1 MKHLLRSASLAGVAA
16 VALTLSACGGG
27 GDAAEGSAEVAPTD
41 AQAEITYA
49 IWDENQKPAID
60 QNIKDFNETYPNIK
74 VTVDLTPFQQ
84 YFTKLQ
90 TQGESR
96 TLPDVFWMNGPNVQL
111 YAANDLLQPITGL
124 VDAGEIDPS
133 KYPDALNQLYSF
145 EDTQYGVPKDFDTVA
160 LWYNKALFEK
170 AGVDL
175 PTDDWTW
182 DEFQDAA
189 GTISD
194 ELSDQGVYGVVSEI
208 NGIGQSSYY
217 NTILQAGGQVISDD
231 GTTSGYDTP
240 EAAEGLQ
247 LWADL
252 IADGAA
258 PTLQQMSD
266 TKPNV
271 WFGSGK
277 AAMFWSGNWSVAEMK
292 DSPNKD
298 DFGTVR
304 LPAGPEQRATVIHG
318 VGNVV
323 AADSENQAAAN
334 AFLTY
339 LGSEE
344 AQRTQAEMGVANP
357 AYTGTQQAFVDSVP
371 GFGIDVF
378 IDSAD
383 DMAFP
388 YPISQNTAAW
398 NALETELLPQ
408 AFSGK
413 RPVDEVAQELADA
426 MNEELAKE

>member
-1 MKHLLRSASLAGVAA
+1 MKHLIRSSALVGVAA
-16 VALTLSACGGG
+16 VALTLTACSSG
-27 GDAAEGSAEVAPTD
+27 GDAAEADGAVASTD
-41 AQAEITYA
+41 AQAEITYS

-60 QNIKDFNETYPNIK
+60 QNIKDFNKKYPDIK
-74 VTVDLTPFQQ
+74 VTVDLTPYQQ

-111 YAANDLLQPITGL
+111 YAANDLLEPLTGL
-124 VDAGEIDPS
+124 VDSGELDPT
-133 KYPDALNQLYSF
+133 KYPDALNQLYTF
-145 EDTQYGVPKDFDTVA
+145 EDAQYGLPKDFDTVA

-182 DEFQDAA
+182 DDFSAAA

-194 ELSDQGVYGVVSEI
+194 ELADQGVYGVVTELNSA
-208 NGIGQSSYY
+208 GQSSYY
-217 NTILQAGGQVISDD
+217 DSILQAGGQVISDD
-231 GTTSGYDTP
+231 GTTSGYDDP
-240 EAAEGLQ
+240 ASIEGLQ

-252 IADGAA
+252 VGDGSA
-258 PTLQQMSD
+258 PTLEQMSD

-271 WFGSGK
+271 WFSSGK

-304 LPAGPEQRATVIHG
+304 LPEGPERRATVIHG
-318 VGNVV
+318 LANVV
-323 AADSENQAAAN
+323 AADSENKEAAN
-334 AFLTY
+334 AFLAY

-344 AQRTQAEMGVANP
+344 AQRTQAEMGAANP

-371 GFGIDVF
+371 SFGIDVF
-378 IDSAD
+378 LQSAD
-383 DMAFP
+383 EMSFP
-388 YPISQNTAAW
+388 YPISKNTAAW
-398 NALETELLPQ
+398 NALENELLPQ
-408 AFSGK
+408 AFSGD
-413 RPVDEVAQELADA
+413 RPVEEVAKELADA

>member
-27 GDAAEGSAEVAPTD
+27 DDAAQDSGEVAPTD

-49 IWDENQKPAID
+49 IWDENQKDAID
-60 QNIKDFNETYPNIK
+60 QNVKDFNEKYPNIK
-74 VTVDLTPFQQ
+74 VTVDLTPYQQ

-124 VDAGEIDPS
+124 VEAGELDPAN
-133 KYPDALNQLYSF
+133 YPEPMNELYTF
-145 EDTQYGVPKDFDTVA
+145 EGAQYAVPKDFDTVA

-182 DEFQDAA
+182 EEFTDAA
-189 GTISD
+189 TTISD
-194 ELSDQGVYGVVSEI
+194 ELSDDGVYGVVTEL
-208 NGIGQSSYY
+208 NGGGQSSYY
-217 NTILQAGGQVISDD
+217 DSILQAGGHVISED
-231 GTTSGYDTP
+231 GTTSGYDDP
-240 EAAEGLQ
+240 ASIEGLQ

-252 IADGAA
+252 VADGGS
-258 PTLQQMSD
+258 PTVQQLSD
-266 TKPNV
+266 TKPAV
-271 WFGSGK
+271 WFSSGK
-277 AAMFWSGNWSVAEMK
+277 AAMMWSGNWSVAELK
-292 DSPNKD
+292 DSANKD

-323 AADSENQAAAN
+323 AAHSENKAAAN
-334 AFLTY
+334 AFLAY

-344 AQRTQAEMGVANP
+344 AQRTQAEMGAANP
-357 AYTGTQQAFVDSVP
+357 AFTGTQQAFVDSVP
-371 GFGIDVF
+371 NFGIQVF
-378 IDSAD
+378 LDSAE

-398 NALETELLPQ
+398 NALENELLPQ

-413 RPVDEVAQELADA
+413 RPVEEVAQELADS
-426 MNEELAKE
+426 MNAELAKE

>member
-1 MKHLLRSASLAGVAA
+1 MKHLIRSSALLGVAA
-16 VALTLSACGGG
+16 VALTLTACSSG
-27 GDAAEGSAEVAPTD
+27 GDAAEADGAVASTD
-41 AQAEITYA
+41 AQAEITYS

-60 QNIKDFNETYPNIK
+60 QNIKDFNKKYPDIK
-74 VTVDLTPFQQ
+74 VTVDLTPYQQ

-111 YAANDLLQPITGL
+111 YAANDLLEPLTGL
-124 VDAGEIDPS
+124 VDSGELDPT
-133 KYPDALNQLYSF
+133 KYPDALNQLYTF
-145 EDTQYGVPKDFDTVA
+145 EDAQYGLPKDFDTVA

-182 DEFQDAA
+182 DDFSAAA

-194 ELSDQGVYGVVSEI
+194 ELADQGVYGVVTELNSA
-208 NGIGQSSYY
+208 GQSSYY
-217 NTILQAGGQVISDD
+217 DSILQAGGQVISDD
-231 GTTSGYDTP
+231 GTTSGYDDP
-240 EAAEGLQ
+240 ASIEGLQ

-252 IADGAA
+252 VGDGSA
-258 PTLQQMSD
+258 PTLEQMSD

-271 WFGSGK
+271 WFSSGK

-304 LPAGPEQRATVIHG
+304 LPEGPERRATVIHG
-318 VGNVV
+318 LANVV
-323 AADSENQAAAN
+323 AADSENKEAAN
-334 AFLTY
+334 AFLAY

-344 AQRTQAEMGVANP
+344 AQRTQAEMGAANP

-371 GFGIDVF
+371 SFGIDVF
-378 IDSAD
+378 LQSAD
-383 DMAFP
+383 EMSFP
-388 YPISQNTAAW
+388 YPISKNTAAW
-398 NALETELLPQ
+398 NALENELLPQ
-408 AFSGK
+408 AFSGD
-413 RPVDEVAQELADA
+413 RPVEEVAKELADA

>member
-27 GDAAEGSAEVAPTD
+27 DDAAEDGAAVAPTD

-60 QNIKDFNETYPNIK
+60 QNIKDFNEQYPGIE
-74 VTVDLTPFQQ
+74 VTVDLTPYQQ

-111 YAANDLLQPITGL
+111 YAANDLLEPLTGL
-124 VDAGEIDPS
+124 TESGDLDPS
-133 KYPDALNQLYSF
+133 KYPDALNQLYTF
-145 EDTQYGVPKDFDTVA
+145 EETQYGVPKDFDTVA
-160 LWYNKALFEK
+160 LWYNKALFEQ

-182 DEFQDAA
+182 DEFTAAA
-189 GTISD
+189 GTIS
-194 ELSDQGVYGVVSEI
+194 EKLADQGVYGVVTEL
-208 NGIGQSSYY
+208 NGGGQSSYY
-217 NTILQAGGQVISDD
+217 DSILQAGGHVISED
-231 GTTSGYDTP
+231 GTSSGYADP
-240 EAAEGLQ
+240 RSVEGLR

-252 IADGAA
+252 VADGAS
-258 PTLQQMSD
+258 PSVQQLSD

-271 WFGSGK
+271 WFNSGK

-298 DFGTVR
+298 DFGIVR
-304 LPAGPEQRATVIHG
+304 LPEGPEQRATVIHG
-318 VGNVV
+318 LANVV
-323 AADSENQAAAN
+323 AADSENKEAAN
-334 AFLTY
+334 AFLAY

-344 AQRTQAEMGVANP
+344 AQRTQAEMGAANP
-357 AYTGTQQAFVDSVP
+357 AYEGTQEAFVDSVP
-371 GFGIDVF
+371 SFGIDVF
-378 IDSAD
+378 LDSAD
-383 DMAFP
+383 EMSFP

-398 NALETELLPQ
+398 NALENELLPQ
-408 AFSGK
+408 AFSGE
-413 RPVDEVAQELADA
+413 RPVEEVAQELADA
-426 MNEELAKE
+426 MDAELAKE

>member
-27 GDAAEGSAEVAPTD
+27 DDAAQDTGEVAPTD

-49 IWDENQKPAID
+49 IWDENQKDAID
-60 QNIKDFNETYPNIK
+60 QNVKDFNEKYPNIK
-74 VTVDLTPFQQ
+74 VTVDLTPYQQ

-124 VDAGEIDPS
+124 VEAGELDLAN
-133 KYPDALNQLYSF
+133 YPEPMNELYTF
-145 EDTQYGVPKDFDTVA
+145 EGTQYAVPKDFDTVA

-182 DEFQDAA
+182 EEFTDAA
-189 GTISD
+189 TTISD
-194 ELSDQGVYGVVSEI
+194 ELSDEGVYGVVTEL
-208 NGIGQSSYY
+208 NGGGQSSYY
-217 NTILQAGGQVISDD
+217 DSILQAGGHVISED
-231 GTTSGYDTP
+231 GTTSGYDDP
-240 EAAEGLQ
+240 ASIEGLQ

-252 IADGAA
+252 VADGGS
-258 PTLQQMSD
+258 PTVQQLSD
-266 TKPNV
+266 TKPAV
-271 WFGSGK
+271 WFSSGK
-277 AAMFWSGNWSVAEMK
+277 AAMMWSGNWSVAELK
-292 DSPNKD
+292 DSANKD

-323 AADSENQAAAN
+323 AAHSENKAAAN
-334 AFLTY
+334 AFLAY

-344 AQRTQAEMGVANP
+344 AQRTQAEMGAANP
-357 AYTGTQQAFVDSVP
+357 AFTGTQQAFVDSVP
-371 GFGIDVF
+371 NFGIQVF
-378 IDSAD
+378 LDSAD

-398 NALETELLPQ
+398 NALENELLPQ

-413 RPVDEVAQELADA
+413 RPVEEVAQELADS
-426 MNEELAKE
+426 MNAELAKE